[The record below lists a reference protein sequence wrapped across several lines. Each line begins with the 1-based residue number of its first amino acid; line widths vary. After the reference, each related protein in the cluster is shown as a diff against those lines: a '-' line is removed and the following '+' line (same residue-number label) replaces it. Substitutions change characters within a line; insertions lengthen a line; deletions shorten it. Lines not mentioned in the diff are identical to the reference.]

1 MTRNWD
7 IVNDNSKSNYSAGN
21 EITYDIEVLNSN
33 PCDYNDPYIL
43 VRSDIITIG
52 DQAPFIICDYND
64 PYILV
69 RGAIIII
76 IGDQAPFIKCLTEID
91 ETAIDDAEDLDSVMA
106 IYNLIEY
113 NNRI

>member
-1 MTRNWD
+1 MTRNWN

-21 EITYDIEVLNSN
+21 GITYDIEVLNSN
-33 PCDYNDPYIL
+33 L
-43 VRSDIITIG
+43 
-52 DQAPFIICDYND
+52 CDYND

-69 RGAIIII
+69 RGAIII

-91 ETAIDDAEDLDSVMA
+91 ETTIDAAKDLDSDMP
-106 IYNLIEY
+106 IYNLIEC

>member
-33 PCDYNDPYIL
+33 P
-43 VRSDIITIG
+43 
-52 DQAPFIICDYND
+52 CDYND